1 MKVINAS
8 ERMLYDKELMNKKDW
23 PCVASMSVLH
33 SEMKFRDNL
42 TITYSP
48 LSLSLSLSFL
58 FSHQSFASL
67 TLTNFRFF
75 VNSVLATITYFF
87 KWLIDIFDA
96 HC

>member
-33 SEMKFRDNL
+33 SEMKFGDNL

-48 LSLSLSLSFL
+48 LSLSLHHFL

>member
-33 SEMKFRDNL
+33 SEMKFGDNL

-48 LSLSLSLSFL
+48 LSLPLLFL

-67 TLTNFRFF
+67 PLTNFRFF
-75 VNSVLATITYFF
+75 VNSVLATITYF
-87 KWLIDIFDA
+87 LNG
-96 HC
+96 

>member
-33 SEMKFRDNL
+33 SEMKFGDNL

-48 LSLSLSLSFL
+48 LSLSLSLSLSFL

-75 VNSVLATITYFF
+75 VNSVLATITYF
-87 KWLIDIFDA
+87 LNG
-96 HC
+96 

>member
-8 ERMLYDKELMNKKDW
+8 EKMLYDKELMNKKDW

-48 LSLSLSLSFL
+48 LSLSLSLSL
-58 FSHQSFASL
+58 
-67 TLTNFRFF
+67 
-75 VNSVLATITYFF
+75 
-87 KWLIDIFDA
+87 
-96 HC
+96 